1 MAISQRRAVLPT
13 TRTGALGAV
22 LAGIAFFILVILLA
36 TDSRGQGVNPLAFT
50 WVLILLSGLVGLF
63 AIVRNGERSIISFVA
78 LLPFALLAVLL
89 FMEATGLME

>member
-1 MAISQRRAVLPT
+1 MAISQPRAVLPT
-13 TRTGALGAV
+13 TRIGALGAV
-22 LAGIAFFILVILLA
+22 LAGIAFVILVILIA
-36 TDSRGQGVNPLAFT
+36 TDSRDQGVNPLAFT

-63 AIVRNGERSIISFVA
+63 AILRRGERSIVSYVA

>member
-1 MAISQRRAVLPT
+1 MAISQPRAVLPT
-13 TRTGALGAV
+13 TRIGVLGAV
-22 LAGIAFFILVILLA
+22 LAGIAFVILVILIA
-36 TDSRGQGVNPLAFT
+36 TDSRDQGVNPLAFT

-63 AIVRNGERSIISFVA
+63 AILRRGERSIVSYVA

>member
-1 MAISQRRAVLPT
+1 M
-13 TRTGALGAV
+13 
-22 LAGIAFFILVILLA
+22 LAGIAFVILVILIA
-36 TDSRGQGVNPLAFT
+36 TDSRDQGVNPLAFT

-63 AIVRNGERSIISFVA
+63 AILRRGERSIVSYVA